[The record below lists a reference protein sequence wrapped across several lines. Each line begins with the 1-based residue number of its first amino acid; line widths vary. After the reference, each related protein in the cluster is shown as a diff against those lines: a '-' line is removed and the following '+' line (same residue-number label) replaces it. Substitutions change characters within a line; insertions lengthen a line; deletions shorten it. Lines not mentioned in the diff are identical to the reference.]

1 MTTVFFAQAQ
11 ISLPLYIFLTD
22 KYHQA
27 HRPCHRRAEKQSA
40 IVRPPSAA
48 GEAVIIGGGLKQP
61 IIQAVL
67 SQTSSFFVQ
76 TALSQKKFFHQ
87 TALSQTSL
95 FFFNQPGLNVNDG
108 IADGT
113 TALMVA
119 AMLGNDWA
127 ITRWGKC
134 TTHTALGQEEKK
146 AYRPDL
152 LRTVSIQLDDIDRL
166 PACKRLGSICWSIH
180 LE

>member
-1 MTTVFFAQAQ
+1 MAYQYMMTTVFLAQAQ

-67 SQTSSFFVQ
+67 SQTSSFF
-76 TALSQKKFFHQ
+76 LQ
-87 TALSQTSL
+87 TALSQTSSFIKQPFPQTS
-95 FFFNQPGLNVNDG
+95 FFFFKQPGLNVNDG
-108 IADGT
+108 IANGT
-113 TALMVA
+113 TAMMVA

-127 ITRWGKC
+127 ITRWEKC
-134 TTHTALGQEEKK
+134 TTPSTLGQEKK
-146 AYRPDL
+146 KPLTGFVEDSFNS
-152 LRTVSIQLDDIDRL
+152 T
-166 PACKRLGSICWSIH
+166 G
-180 LE
+180 